1 MQHSLNTFPPKSI
14 DIVPTTTE
22 TTRGYQIEW
31 YKIVSQS
38 VTTTATATATHMPQP
53 QRIEIRSIYS

>member
-1 MQHSLNTFPPKSI
+1 MQHSLNRFPPKSI

-31 YKIVSQS
+31 YKIVSHNQL
-38 VTTTATATATHMPQP
+38 QQQQQQQ
-53 QRIEIRSIYS
+53 QRTCRNRNA